1 MSRRTRFL
9 FPRFC
14 RLMKNRNG
22 KKRTRPWDTN
32 KENTECS
39 SFCLRIQVFFFILT
53 NTGTGKLNT
62 DGLLRLQ
69 HKDLQIDSSRL
80 QNYVRRSESRQALD
94 LGGVFSLRVISREPA
109 SERTSFY
116 RSSDF
121 ISDSMRSLRT
131 VSLQRWGWKWVVVV
145 SYLNDLFDSYVQEQL
160 ILSHFIVISAGP
172 GKERT
177 PNGQVSKWESLSRQL
192 LFYQREGGRWRI
204 ERARTRRAPDL
215 LFFLPS
221 FSSIFLYGLKQPVLT
236 LIVIWKRFA

>member
-1 MSRRTRFL
+1 M
-9 FPRFC
+9 
-14 RLMKNRNG
+14 
-22 KKRTRPWDTN
+22 
-32 KENTECS
+32 
-39 SFCLRIQVFFFILT
+39 
-53 NTGTGKLNT
+53 
-62 DGLLRLQ
+62 
-69 HKDLQIDSSRL
+69 
-80 QNYVRRSESRQALD
+80 RRSESRQALD
-94 LGGVFSLRVISREPA
+94 LGGVYSLRFISREPA

-160 ILSHFIVISAGP
+160 TLSHFIVISAGP

-192 LFYQREGGRWRI
+192 LVYQREGGRWRI
-204 ERARTRRAPDL
+204 ERARACWAPDL

-221 FSSIFLYGLKQPVLT
+221 FSSILLHGLRQPLLT
-236 LIVIWKRFA
+236 PIIILKRFT